1 MKTIKHEQGNHPSEK
16 GEMIRKGETEMSS
29 TRGDKGDKR
38 NWTHMKM
45 GRSRGQEKRD
55 QRRNGIKR
63 RTWII
68 EKNKS
73 RVMLKERCIVVRG
86 RYETKSREK

>member
-1 MKTIKHEQGNHPSEK
+1 
-16 GEMIRKGETEMSS
+16 
-29 TRGDKGDKR
+29 
-38 NWTHMKM
+38 M

-63 RTWII
+63 RAGII
-68 EKNKS
+68 KKKKS

-86 RYETKSREK
+86 RDETKSREK